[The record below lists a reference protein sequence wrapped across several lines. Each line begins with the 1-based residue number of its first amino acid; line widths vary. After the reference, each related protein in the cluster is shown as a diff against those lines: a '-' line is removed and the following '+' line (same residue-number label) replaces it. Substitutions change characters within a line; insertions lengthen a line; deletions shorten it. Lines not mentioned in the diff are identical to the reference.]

1 MTPPSDSADQ
11 PPTPNGDGRQ
21 PYEPP
26 SIECE
31 DLFEVLALSCGKIN
45 PTTRSCFQVPRTS

>member
-1 MTPPSDSADQ
+1 MKPPETLDDPTQ
-11 PPTPNGDGRQ
+11 PGTDARK

-31 DLFEVLALSCGKIN
+31 ELFEVLALSCGKIN
-45 PTTRSCFQVPRTS
+45 PTTRSCFQVPRAS